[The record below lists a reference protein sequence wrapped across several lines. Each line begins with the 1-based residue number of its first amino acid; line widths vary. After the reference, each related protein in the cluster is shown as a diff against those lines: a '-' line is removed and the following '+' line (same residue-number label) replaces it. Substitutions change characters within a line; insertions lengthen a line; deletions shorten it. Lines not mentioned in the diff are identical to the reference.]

1 MWTNVGIFRNEQT
14 LKTALDEINKISLKF
29 NRTGKCFNQNEYELR
44 DMLIVAKLIIESAL
58 RRKESRGAHY
68 RVDYLDKNET
78 CEHSTLTKKE
88 GELSLVK

>member
-1 MWTNVGIFRNEQT
+1 MLCYSLSLTD
-14 LKTALDEINKISLKF
+14 LKDEINKISLKF

-88 GELSLVK
+88 GELSFVK